1 MAPSVQKFK
10 SFLSLSRNP
19 IDEHLNQHLI
29 CFLPRSEH
37 LVFLIDLMVF
47 IGNFL
52 SINDAFVTLNNI
64 IIEKGLSGSNY
75 FPNPPLGDIKS
86 TERFFEDALLY
97 FTGNWFYA

>member
-1 MAPSVQKFK
+1 
-10 SFLSLSRNP
+10 
-19 IDEHLNQHLI
+19 
-29 CFLPRSEH
+29 
-37 LVFLIDLMVF
+37 MVF

-52 SINDAFVTLNNI
+52 SINDEFSTLNNI